1 MRINAIHRLMSIL
14 FMFAVLSVGTTAYTD
29 EGSDTGEPLVSEV
42 VYQFV
47 GHLEKVNDQGR
58 LLVWKSTIKGDIS
71 GELKWWFV
79 QPSPVQSTQYSGGHV
94 DFYQARWEIRVD
106 DELVLAGESAGKT
119 LWPEGVDGIW
129 DGHGIVTEARGDFSS
144 LQGHKT
150 YETGPVIKGSN
161 PPVSFSGTGMFV
173 IY

>member
-1 MRINAIHRLMSIL
+1 MRFKAVRNLTSL
-14 FMFAVLSVGTTAYTD
+14 LSVFAVSLVGTIVYAE
-29 EGSDTGEPLVSEV
+29 EGSAPREPLASEI

-47 GHLEKVNDQGR
+47 GHLEEVDDQGR
-58 LLVWKSTIKGDIS
+58 LLVWQATIKGDVT

-79 QPSPVQSTQYSGGHV
+79 QPSPVSSTPYAGGRV
-94 DFYQARWEIRVD
+94 NYYAARWEIRVD
-106 DELVLAGESAGKT
+106 GELVLAGESAGKT
-119 LWPEGVDGIW
+119 VWPDGADGIW
-129 DGHGIVTEARGDFSS
+129 DGHGIVMEARGDFGP
-144 LQGHKT
+144 LKGHNT